1 MDSSGNMLYVG
12 KAKNL
17 KKRVSSYFSRNQSGK
32 TSVMLRKA
40 TVLKHIVVDNESD
53 ALLLENNIIKSHQPR
68 YNILLKDD
76 KSFPWICIKNEPF
89 PRVFSTRNT
98 VKDGSEYYGP
108 YTSGQMV
115 KTLINLVRQLYKFR
129 TCNLNLTEKNIKS
142 GKFKVC
148 LEYHLGNCKAPCTG
162 LQDEE
167 DYMFGIK
174 QIRDILKGN
183 ISSVIEHLKKLMK
196 EYSGRMKFEE
206 AQLIKEKLEILSRF
220 RSRSTVVS
228 SRIKN
233 VDVFALDKDNGNYYV
248 SYLKIIDGA
257 VIQVFTLD
265 MRSRMDEEKEFMLG
279 FAITEIR
286 QKLSSNSNEI
296 ITPFMPDI
304 LIENV
309 KYSVPQRG
317 EKLKLLQMAERNAV
331 YYKLERRK
339 RMEAGTKK
347 DRTSKNLNKLKD
359 DLHMPAMPGHIECF
373 DNSNIMGKNP
383 VAACVVFRNGQPS
396 KKDYRHFNVKTVQ
409 GPDDFSSMEEIVYRR
424 YKRMIEEKK
433 ELPQLII
440 IDGGKGQLSSAMK
453 SLKKL
458 NIHER
463 ITVIGIAKKLEEIF
477 FPGDSVPLYL
487 DKNSVSL
494 KIIQQLRNEAHR
506 FGINFHRDKRS
517 SEVTKTELD
526 RIKGIGEKTRELLM
540 KEIGSMEKIRQTPH
554 NELEKLIG
562 QKKASILTEFFKI

>member
-396 KKDYRHFNVKTVQ
+396 KKEYRHFNVKTVQ